1 MKTSVYTTSPL
12 ARRHQHGFSVPLL
25 LLALIAGLLAWTVTI
40 DKVQNTAVQARISE
54 AEATAATVMAA
65 LQQHCARPAATLAQ
79 QPYSHVEAPDSF
91 IADLRIAGT
100 CAAPELTIAMRN
112 THALPVEPVFAFNG
126 VWAGDRADARS
137 ADLAGDM
144 LVWTCRETAGTG
156 AAFVPDQCRG

>member
-1 MKTSVYTTSPL
+1 MKTSDYTTSL
-12 ARRHQHGFSVPLL
+12 LSRRHQHGFSVPLL

-54 AEATAATVMAA
+54 AEVTAATVMAA

-79 QPYSHVEAPDSF
+79 QPYEHVEAPDSF
-91 IADLRIAGT
+91 IADLHIAGT

-112 THALPVEPVFAFNG
+112 THALPVEPVFAFAG
-126 VWAGDRADARS
+126 EWAGEQAD
-137 ADLAGDM
+137 DGAGDM

>member
-79 QPYSHVEAPDSF
+79 QPYKHVEAPDSF
-91 IADLRIAGT
+91 IADLHIAGT

-112 THALPVEPVFAFNG
+112 THAMPVEPVFAFVG
-126 VWAGDRADARS
+126 VRADARS
-137 ADLAGDM
+137 ADGAGDM